1 MKHRILLH
9 LFSLAAMKKF
19 TQPLSATTT
28 AATLVVKRCVAKEV
42 GKISLRKS
50 QFFKLCWI
58 TIPVCWLVQS
68 SSLKLQLNTSLA
80 CRKKI
85 LNLMKMIERYHSQ
98 KTPNLLHGRWWN
110 QIYNGFHLFRISPF
124 RLLFFHL
131 TIGFL
136 EARIL
141 DPQWEVFCL
150 SLPRLAS
157 QQVADIIDRVQ
168 PVMTKQQSMRSVF
181 EHNHSSIP
189 ILT

>member
-1 MKHRILLH
+1 
-9 LFSLAAMKKF
+9 
-19 TQPLSATTT
+19 
-28 AATLVVKRCVAKEV
+28 
-42 GKISLRKS
+42 
-50 QFFKLCWI
+50 
-58 TIPVCWLVQS
+58 
-68 SSLKLQLNTSLA
+68 
-80 CRKKI
+80 
-85 LNLMKMIERYHSQ
+85 MKMIERYHSQ

-157 QQVADIIDRVQ
+157 QGLEGLDVTPLEGTSTLTCWDG
-168 PVMTKQQSMRSVF
+168 PVCASTIFKFCDFVDTAKGTVVGERIETLSGSCLVERTD
-181 EHNHSSIP
+181 
-189 ILT
+189 LAGAGD